1 MKLDKKLIKCAFK
14 KQELKEFNKYI
25 KWCFDNL

>member
-1 MKLDKKLIKCAFK
+1 MKLDKKLIKCAFEK
-14 KQELKEFNKYI
+14 HELKEFNKYI